1 MVISPCNFLSF
12 LYQTCIFISSGNKM
26 AVAEKDSFRPLSDFN
41 NPVYTSKESLCLILG
56 EHESSW

>member
-1 MVISPCNFLSF
+1 
-12 LYQTCIFISSGNKM
+12 M